1 MIEINEDS
9 LKDIKF
15 SVADILDSYTS
26 KLAKSK
32 DIPIN
37 MSIEEYITTISTL
50 RYAISYLRE
59 DRISRL
65 ELKKAIHSYENR
77 KLPLDTVIDNAR

>member
-32 DIPIN
+32 DIPIK
-37 MSIEEYITTISTL
+37 MSIEEYITTISAL

-59 DRISRL
+59 NK
-65 ELKKAIHSYENR
+65 EKG
-77 KLPLDTVIDNAR
+77 LD

>member
-1 MIEINEDS
+1 MIEINSNS

-26 KLAKSK
+26 KLAQSK

-37 MSIEEYITTISTL
+37 MSVEEYITIVSAL
-50 RYAISYLRE
+50 RYAISYLRGG
-59 DRISRL
+59 SGQ
-65 ELKKAIHSYENR
+65 
-77 KLPLDTVIDNAR
+77 